1 MTRRGEFVEALAVF
15 LQPANSNASNANT
28 EIKTARLVSR
38 STVNEEFMDSPDAN
52 LLPPPDVNLSSAMS
66 ASLGEV
72 QMFPSR
78 RNRWWA
84 VPLAALSGLS
94 VVVIAASAL
103 IPSSFVAREM
113 NERVNE
119 LQPAPY
125 ARVPGSAQP
134 IGDRLVVSEKNGSD
148 GPAPEVF
155 PADGDFMLVT
165 ITEPPQSVLS
175 WWVGRDELAVQMMTE
190 EDKFGFQTA
199 EQRRVFSLEQMRTSE
214 EVAQFVALSWLGFDA
229 TIVPGDVL
237 ISEIACLEFSDS
249 GSCLRWPPSDAV
261 LDPGDRLLVAEGV
274 KLGSVG
280 DLLKVLEGKQPG
292 DVITLTVERR
302 GEGEFEVDVELTSA
316 TDDPERTIVG
326 FLPFDTR
333 RVELPFD
340 ISIDTGSIGG
350 PSAGLAFTLTLI
362 DGLSAGELTG
372 GRKVAVTGTI
382 DLDGSVGPIG
392 GLTQKASAVEQAGVE
407 LFLVPEAQ
415 GEEQIF
421 AARAA
426 APGLEIVAV
435 STLDDAIDALVAFGG
450 ARPVR
455 SAD

>member
-15 LQPANSNASNANT
+15 LQPANSKASNANT

-78 RNRWWA
+78 RHRWWA

-94 VVVIAASAL
+94 VVVIAATAL

-274 KLGSVG
+274 ELGSVG
-280 DLLKVLEGKQPG
+280 DLLEVLEGKQPG

-450 ARPVR
+450 ARPMR
-455 SAD
+455 LPD